1 MSLAKVWCIL
11 KRLRPAVPP
20 TASPNSDPQSYL
32 DCLSPP
38 AAYPRPRWFC
48 MPAHSSRRSNASTP
62 YAKLARSFGFVV
74 MSTTHCLPIVA
85 RRTRGRHR
93 VPLTQNPWRIRSVS
107 CVCGMRY
114 CTRKPSARRSH
125 SVPPIMHTPTHS
137 TYPPLSACLEPTNAG
152 AFATCRV
159 CGWRRKHVPA
169 RGYFAA
175 SMRA

>member
-1 MSLAKVWCIL
+1 
-11 KRLRPAVPP
+11 
-20 TASPNSDPQSYL
+20 
-32 DCLSPP
+32 
-38 AAYPRPRWFC
+38 

-62 YAKLARSFGFVV
+62 YAKLAPSFGLVV

-137 TYPPLSACLEPTNAG
+137 TYPPLSACLAPTNAG
-152 AFATCRV
+152 AFATCRG
-159 CGWRRKHVPA
+159 CAAGAGNASPPAGTLRRPCAPDLQRPGLAARADADSLALCRRKSVPVA
-169 RGYFAA
+169 VH
-175 SMRA
+175 